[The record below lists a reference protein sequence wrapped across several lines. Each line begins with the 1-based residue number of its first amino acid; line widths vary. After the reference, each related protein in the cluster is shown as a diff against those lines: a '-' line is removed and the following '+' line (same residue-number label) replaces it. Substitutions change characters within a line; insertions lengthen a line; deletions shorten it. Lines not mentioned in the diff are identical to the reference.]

1 MKFRYLNKLKCDKHV
16 FLKVWNVINYN
27 LIRRYWIALPKSG
40 LTQNSL
46 PPNTSFEFM
55 ENTYLR
61 YFYDLIWWS
70 YGMEAWVLS
79 IHLTFPCSMPDI
91 WVFVPLSHSHSIS
104 MNGRNKKKK
113 TIVEKE
119 LSCYISYYYNNYNIY

>member
-1 MKFRYLNKLKCDKHV
+1 MIYMYFW
-16 FLKVWNVINYN
+16 KVWNVINYN
-27 LIRRYWIALPKSG
+27 LIKRYWIALPKSG

-46 PPNTSFEFM
+46 PPNSSFEFI

-61 YFYDLIWWS
+61 YFYDLKWWS

-91 WVFVPLSHSHSIS
+91 RVFVLLSHSIS
-104 MNGRNKKKK
+104 MNGRNQKK

-119 LSCYISYYYNNYNIY
+119 LSYNTSYHYNNYNILIPCFVGGFSMNS